1 MHFFLYSTHLPFFK
15 TLLRLN
21 FNYAEQEL
29 FAKKGNNP
37 CLVEK
42 SPEPSFSLDEKNSS
56 KNNHEWLRI

>member
-29 FAKKGNNP
+29 FAKNRKQSMP
-37 CLVEK
+37 CRE
-42 SPEPSFSLDEKNSS
+42 EP
-56 KNNHEWLRI
+56 

>member
-42 SPEPSFSLDEKNSS
+42 SPEPSFTL
-56 KNNHEWLRI
+56 HV